1 LYERFIARQPIFDER
16 LKVFAYELLFRAG
29 PQNIFQPRKD
39 ASSSVIVDSATLF
52 DLQTLTGHAKAFINV
67 DEGALLRGAARLLP
81 AKRIVVE
88 ILESVSPTPVIIQAC
103 ADLCEAG
110 YTLALDDFADH
121 PKWEPLLPFVK
132 FLKVDFID
140 SDTDMRS
147 AIAKRHRSNGM
158 LLLAEKVETQAD
170 MKQARALGYSYFQGF
185 FFCKP
190 TMIEGRDI
198 PGSKL
203 TYLQLLEAISAPEL
217 SYSHIEELLKREP
230 SLVYNLLR
238 YLNSPLVGLRIE
250 IRGIR
255 GAIALLGEREFRRWV
270 SIVAI
275 VSMASDKAPEL
286 VRTALTRA
294 YFCEDLSRLTGMS
307 AQSSDLFLMGLLS
320 VADALLD
327 RPLEQIISSVPVSA
341 EVRAALCGGTN
352 RFRDIYETLLAY
364 ERADWTTLSA
374 TVARFQSI
382 ESQVPACYL
391 AAANRAGE
399 LAP

>member
-1 LYERFIARQPIFDER
+1 M
-16 LKVFAYELLFRAG
+16 V
-29 PQNIFQPRKD
+29 
-39 ASSSVIVDSATLF
+39 
-52 DLQTLTGHAKAFINV
+52 
-67 DEGALLRGAARLLP
+67 
-81 AKRIVVE
+81 
-88 ILESVSPTPVIIQAC
+88 
-103 ADLCEAG
+103 
-110 YTLALDDFADH
+110 
-121 PKWEPLLPFVK
+121 
-132 FLKVDFID
+132 
-140 SDTDMRS
+140 
-147 AIAKRHRSNGM
+147 
-158 LLLAEKVETQAD
+158 
-170 MKQARALGYSYFQGF
+170 
-185 FFCKP
+185 
-190 TMIEGRDI
+190 EGRDI

-203 TYLQLLEAISAPEL
+203 TYLQLLEAVSAPEL
-217 SYSHIEELLKREP
+217 SYPRIEHEP
-230 SLVYNLLR
+230 SLVYKLLR
-238 YLNSPLVGLRIE
+238 YLNSPLVGMRIE

-255 GAIALLGEREFRRWV
+255 EAIALLGEREFRRWV

-294 YFCEDLSRLTGMS
+294 YFCEDLSRLIGMS

-352 RFRDIYETLLAY
+352 SFRDVYETLLAY
-364 ERADWTTLSA
+364 ERADWATLSA

-391 AAANRAGE
+391 AAANRASE